1 MFYFSTET
9 IYKAFDSIKNNVE
22 NKFFGLLGI
31 IRCIETTNIKPN
43 YTYSFRDGD
52 LSRWLDGQFY
62 MSEYSGD
69 YSDNVMY
76 VKFSK
81 QWYDYVASTFIK
93 SRISVFSIIAFLYK
107 FESFAE
113 KPTLLT
119 LLSRF
124 CQDYHLDTK
133 VIQLWFNTQETEITF
148 THECPTRLQMGQR
161 IGIGAKT
168 ISLSSPYVVSSRA
181 GELSRAPFVQ
191 TLYAG
196 LDCIKCL
203 LLLRDDITKFYS
215 DTDCTCITK
224 DLPSPSPRQQIF
236 YGAPG
241 TGKSY
246 RIKEIVEHYPKEN
259 IFRTTF
265 HPDSDYSTFV
275 GCYKPTKVKKPV
287 RDMAGKTALDDK
299 KNEIFEDTITYSFV
313 PQAFLKAYIRAWN
326 LLDSGQPVFLII
338 EEINRGNCAQIFG
351 DLFQLLDRR
360 QDGYSE
366 YPIKADTDLAQYLNG
381 TDANGNDI
389 LTNHEGIAD
398 SELNLPPNLYIWG
411 TMNTSDQSLFPI
423 DSAFKRRWNWKYIK
437 ISDAKLNWGIQDI
450 QDNNSWYAFI
460 EQINKIIMQITNSAD
475 KQLGYFFC
483 QPDMP
488 ADQDKKTTISLQR
501 FVDKVVFYLWN
512 DVFKDNT
519 FGDTNLFVDDSGN
532 AISFPDF
539 YDNTDEV
546 NQPTTLAFIRR
557 VMQWGKSSAE
567 LQQDSE

>member
-1 MFYFSTET
+1 MILNLGSLAFNANIQAGGGTPAWGTELGQGEGYRFQFEDAGDFLT
-9 IYKAFDSIKNNVE
+9 SMLYMSVDDKEQIYCPLGKGSGRQNDYEIVIGSLYDKVFVNGIKIPDAKFILLIVRQICGGFHIGRRTLKYNPRMTYHDKAYNADCYKRIPP
-22 NKFFGLLGI
+22 LLGI
-31 IRCIETTNIKPN
+31 AEDAAWFIDEIYTENQDELHFVAYVLDANEVRNYQSNEERKKDFLSKIETDKIAN
-43 YTYSFRDGD
+43 RV
-52 LSRWLDGQFY
+52 SRRLAY
-62 MSEYSGD
+62 K
-69 YSDNVMY
+69 SDVNHP
-76 VKFSK
+76 
-81 QWYDYVASTFIK
+81 
-93 SRISVFSIIAFLYK
+93 L
-107 FESFAE
+107 
-113 KPTLLT
+113 
-119 LLSRF
+119 
-124 CQDYHLDTK
+124 
-133 VIQLWFNTQETEITF
+133 
-148 THECPTRLQMGQR
+148 
-161 IGIGAKT
+161 
-168 ISLSSPYVVSSRA
+168 
-181 GELSRAPFVQ
+181 
-191 TLYAG
+191 
-196 LDCIKCL
+196 
-203 LLLRDDITKFYS
+203 
-215 DTDCTCITK
+215 
-224 DLPSPSPRQQIF
+224 QQIF

-299 KNEIFEDTITYSFV
+299 KNEIFEDAITYSFV

-326 LLDSGQPVFLII
+326 LLDSGQLVFLII

-360 QDGYSE
+360 QDGYSV

-381 TDANGNDI
+381 TDNDGNDI
-389 LTNHEGIAD
+389 LTNREGITD
-398 SELNLPPNLYIWG
+398 GELNLPPNLYIWG

-437 ISDAKLNWGIQDI
+437 ISDAKLNWGIQYV
-450 QDNNSWYAFI
+450 QDDNSWYAFI
-460 EQINKIIMQITNSAD
+460 EQINKIIIQITNSAD

-483 QPDMP
+483 QPDSSQDGKP
-488 ADQDKKTTISLQR
+488 AISLQR

-519 FGDTNLFVDDSGN
+519 FGDTNLFMDDRGN

-546 NQPTTLAFIRR
+546 NKPTTLAFIRR

>member
-1 MFYFSTET
+1 MYSNRTEQIYVRKLFDHDLT
-9 IYKAFDSIKNNVE
+9 HEVSITTEIVTDFFENQSVLKFYKADDIHQEYTVTINNATDPRFGGHFVSMYADKNLQVGDFILIKKISSDRFELSTCKRGDSIFNFLNNIFAHS
-22 NKFFGLLGI
+22 KTKRHAMLLE
-31 IRCIETTNIKPN
+31 ETPN
-43 YTYSFRDGD
+43 ES
-52 LSRWLDGQFY
+52 
-62 MSEYSGD
+62 
-69 YSDNVMY
+69 V
-76 VKFSK
+76 
-81 QWYDYVASTFIK
+81 ST
-93 SRISVFSIIAFLYK
+93 
-107 FESFAE
+107 
-113 KPTLLT
+113 
-119 LLSRF
+119 
-124 CQDYHLDTK
+124 
-133 VIQLWFNTQETEITF
+133 
-148 THECPTRLQMGQR
+148 
-161 IGIGAKT
+161 
-168 ISLSSPYVVSSRA
+168 SLP
-181 GELSRAPFVQ
+181 PFP
-191 TLYAG
+191 L
-196 LDCIKCL
+196 
-203 LLLRDDITKFYS
+203 
-215 DTDCTCITK
+215 
-224 DLPSPSPRQQIF
+224 QQIF

-360 QDGYSE
+360 QDGYSV
-366 YPIKADTDLAQYLNG
+366 YPIKADTDLTQYLNG
-381 TDANGNDI
+381 IDADGNDI
-389 LTNHEGIAD
+389 LTNYEGIAD
-398 SELNLPPNLYIWG
+398 GELNLPPNLYIWG

-450 QDNNSWYAFI
+450 QDNNSWYDFI
-460 EQINKIIMQITNSAD
+460 EQINKIIIQITNSAD

-483 QPDMP
+483 QPDLS
-488 ADQDKKTTISLQR
+488 ADQDKKNTISLQR

-539 YDNTDEV
+539 YDNTDKV

>member
-1 MFYFSTET
+1 MILNLGSLAFNANIQAGGGTPAWGTELGQGEGYRFQFEDAGDFLT
-9 IYKAFDSIKNNVE
+9 SMLYMSVDDKEQIYCPLGKGGGRQNDYEIVIGSLYDKVFVNGIKIPDAKFILLIVRQICGGFHIGRRTLKYNPRMTYHDKAYNADCYKRIPP
-22 NKFFGLLGI
+22 LLGI
-31 IRCIETTNIKPN
+31 AEDAAWFIDEIYTENQDELHFVAYVLDANEVRNYQSNEERKKDFLSKIETDKIAN
-43 YTYSFRDGD
+43 RV
-52 LSRWLDGQFY
+52 SRRLAY
-62 MSEYSGD
+62 K
-69 YSDNVMY
+69 SDVNHP
-76 VKFSK
+76 
-81 QWYDYVASTFIK
+81 
-93 SRISVFSIIAFLYK
+93 L
-107 FESFAE
+107 
-113 KPTLLT
+113 
-119 LLSRF
+119 
-124 CQDYHLDTK
+124 
-133 VIQLWFNTQETEITF
+133 
-148 THECPTRLQMGQR
+148 
-161 IGIGAKT
+161 
-168 ISLSSPYVVSSRA
+168 
-181 GELSRAPFVQ
+181 
-191 TLYAG
+191 
-196 LDCIKCL
+196 
-203 LLLRDDITKFYS
+203 
-215 DTDCTCITK
+215 
-224 DLPSPSPRQQIF
+224 QQIF

-299 KNEIFEDTITYSFV
+299 KNEIFEDAITYSFV

-326 LLDSGQPVFLII
+326 LLDSGQLVFLII

-360 QDGYSE
+360 QDGYSV

-381 TDANGNDI
+381 TDNDGNDI
-389 LTNHEGIAD
+389 LTNREGITD
-398 SELNLPPNLYIWG
+398 GELNLPPNLYIWG

-437 ISDAKLNWGIQDI
+437 ISDAKLNWGIQYV
-450 QDNNSWYAFI
+450 QDDNSWYAFI
-460 EQINKIIMQITNSAD
+460 EQINKIIIQITNSAD

-483 QPDMP
+483 QPDSSQDGKP
-488 ADQDKKTTISLQR
+488 AISLQR

-519 FGDTNLFVDDSGN
+519 FGDTNLFVDDRGN

-546 NQPTTLAFIRR
+546 NKPTTLAFIRR